1 MSMPGTPDRAPRQDL
16 VGLNDPR
23 LAAAVAALVDARV
36 EEHQR
41 RTAAVEEYG
50 TVDAVDTVSRTVSVF
65 LKGSS
70 VASPGY
76 VYPTGEEP
84 VEGDRVRVRRTP
96 DGDQSVVA
104 IFGRDPAAA
113 PGGSGD
119 VSAAWP
125 LGSIFTSTVATDPA
139 TLLGFGTWAAFGSG
153 RMLVGYA
160 VGDPDFGT
168 VEGTGGAKT
177 VASAGTNATEATH
190 THAGPSHTHDLG
202 SHKHALPFVAPSA
215 TAMRRIGTAAFG
227 TTAGSGQTAA
237 ATITS
242 TSASNTN
249 ETLMNSDVPTTNTS
263 GSGGT
268 GNTGAGSSHGHA
280 YTGTPTS
287 VLQPYIVVYFWKRTA

>member
-96 DGDQSVVA
+96 DGDQSVVS

-125 LGSIFTSTVATDPA
+125 VGTVFTAVVATDPA
-139 TLLGFGTWAAFGSG
+139 ELLGFGTWAAFGAG
-153 RMLVGYA
+153 RVPVGFA
-160 VGDPDFGT
+160 AGDPDFGT

-177 VASAGTNATEATH
+177 VASVGTNATEAVH

-202 SHKHALPFVAPSA
+202 NHKHALPFGAPSA
-215 TAMRRIGTAAFG
+215 TVLRRIGTANFG
-227 TTAGSGQTAA
+227 TTTSS
-237 ATITS
+237 ITN
-242 TSASNTN
+242 ASDITQVANTTPTN
-249 ETLMNSDVPTTNTS
+249 ITLMNSDVPTTNTS

-280 YTGTPTS
+280 YTGTATS